1 MKLNRKMS
9 GACAALVVASLLG
22 CSSSSSRAPKT
33 AQSDAALDGRVAT
46 TELMSAQLAA
56 PAPKVGKSHLVVDD
70 EEAASVAPRSNELG
84 APKDGRP
91 SDGSRCSGHFGST
104 K

>member
-1 MKLNRKMS
+1 MKLNRMMS
-9 GACAALVVASLLG
+9 GACAALAVASLLG
-22 CSSSSSRAPKT
+22 CSSTSPRAPKT
-33 AQSDAALDGRVAT
+33 AQSDAALDERGAS

-56 PAPKVGKSHLVVDD
+56 PAPKVGKSHLFVDD
-70 EEAASVAPRSNELG
+70 EETPSVAPRSNELG

>member
-1 MKLNRKMS
+1 MKLNRMMS
-9 GACAALVVASLLG
+9 GACAAFVVASLLG

-33 AQSDAALDGRVAT
+33 AHGDAALDERVAT
-46 TELMSAQLAA
+46 TELMSARLAA
-56 PAPKVGKSHLVVDD
+56 PAPKVGKSHLVVD
-70 EEAASVAPRSNELG
+70 EETPSVAPRSNELG

>member
-1 MKLNRKMS
+1 MKLNQMMS
-9 GACAALVVASLLG
+9 GACAAVVVASLLG
-22 CSSSSSRAPKT
+22 CSSSSRAPMT
-33 AQSDAALDGRVAT
+33 AQSEAALDGRVAT
-46 TELMSAQLAA
+46 TQLMSAQLAA

-70 EEAASVAPRSNELG
+70 EETAPAPRSNELG